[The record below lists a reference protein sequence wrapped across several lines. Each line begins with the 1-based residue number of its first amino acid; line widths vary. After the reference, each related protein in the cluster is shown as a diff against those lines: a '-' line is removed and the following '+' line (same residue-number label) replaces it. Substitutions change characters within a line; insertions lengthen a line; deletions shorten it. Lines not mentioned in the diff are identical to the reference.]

1 MTIRKTTM
9 EDLTTVMEIYDQA
22 RAYMRKTGNPDQWKE
37 NHPPKALI
45 EQDIK
50 AGTSYVCLSDGE
62 IAAVFYF
69 NIEEDPTYAKIDG
82 HWLDSELYGVV
93 HRIAR
98 GSNGKGAAA
107 FCMEW
112 CFAKHPNIRIDT
124 HRNNTTMLALLERLG
139 FTGCGIIWLANGEE
153 RLAFQKTD
161 QKG

>member
-9 EDLTTVMEIYDQA
+9 EDIPAVMEIYAEA
-22 RAYMRKTGNPDQWKE
+22 RAYMRETGNPDQWQG
-37 NHPPKALI
+37 NHPPQGLI
-45 EQDIK
+45 EQDIQ
-50 AGTSYVCLSDGE
+50 AGNSYVCVNNNE

-69 NIEEDPTYAKIDG
+69 NIEEDPTYGKIDG
-82 HWLDSELYGVV
+82 SWLNDKPYGVV

-124 HRNNTTMLALLERLG
+124 HRDNAAMLALLERLG
-139 FTGCGIIWLANGEE
+139 FTYCGIIWLANGDE
-153 RLAFQKTD
+153 RMAFQKI
-161 QKG
+161 